1 MDRPADI
8 DIHGTVY
15 GLIVGDNNTVTL
27 VFEGGQRQTV
37 PFLAPTLPTH
47 DLIGREPLQRE
58 VSELLLRRYVALL
71 GIPGV
76 GKTALALAL
85 AHDTEIHSR
94 FPDGVLWAGLGQN
107 ANVMSH
113 LSAWAA
119 AVGMSASDFPKP
131 ATVENWARAVH
142 AAIGMRKMLLVIDD
156 AWSTSD
162 ALALRLGGPRC
173 GHILTTRIP
182 SLAMRFAGTPTQVTE
197 LRDADGLTLLSGL
210 APDAAEEDPVGLE
223 KLVRLVG
230 GLPLALILIGSYLRM
245 QGFGTRSG
253 RVQTL
258 LAGLQAA
265 EQRFALSEEQ
275 GPLDRHPSL
284 PLERPISLLAAIDI
298 SNNRLPLSSQRLL
311 RDLAVFPPKPNTFSA
326 EAATAIAEATAE
338 AADELID
345 AGLVEPGRNDRYSL
359 HQTIY
364 DYART
369 TTGPTSEVERR
380 MVLFY
385 TNLIGK
391 MSAGNK
397 ITVHNT
403 AQFDEEF
410 RNVLFA
416 FQLAHITAQHNAL
429 LAAVQGAYSFFAN
442 RGLYE
447 LIEPHLENALDS
459 SRILANTPA
468 EAGLLMRLGSVVQER
483 GDLVRGE
490 QYLVDGLNRARVT
503 ADAEIVADT
512 LIRLGWLAGM
522 RGDMQVAYGRFS
534 EALNLVEGQTPNDR
548 MSAALQGLGWVAE
561 LRGNHAGACQF
572 LERSLELAR
581 RLDDLVKV
589 GDVLQVMAWIK
600 SMTGEYRDAERDFRE
615 CLAIARQLNIRS
627 QTIDALHGLGWIQAR
642 RGRYA
647 DAHRLLDEA
656 HQLAHEI
663 DYHEI
668 VPILVYL
675 GWTSKE
681 LGDYDSAENHLHE
694 AVRLAD
700 VQGRLEKL
708 SDALREL
715 GRLEIARSEHSAAER
730 DLRKSLDLAQDI
742 GAQESTLGALHALAE
757 LMIATS
763 RFDEASSILERA
775 LTMETGVNDRAGLAH
790 TRLQLGEINLAS
802 ESLDEA
808 VKDFGV
814 AAQYADESGREE
826 ISAMS
831 KFGIARIRYAQGSTV
846 LSVNLAK
853 AAEKELSK
861 IKSLKAIVIAEWL
874 DLHPASGV
882 I

>member
-1 MDRPADI
+1 MDKPADI
-8 DIHGTVY
+8 EIHGTVY

-47 DLIGREPLQRE
+47 DLIGREPLERE

-85 AHDTEIHSR
+85 AHDKEIHSR

-113 LSAWAA
+113 LSAWAT
-119 AVGMSASDFPKP
+119 AVGTSASDFPRP

-142 AAIGMRKMLLVIDD
+142 AAIGMRRMLLVIDD

-197 LRDADGLTLLSGL
+197 LNDADGLTLLSGL
-210 APDAAEEDPVGLE
+210 APDAAEEDLVGLQ

-230 GLPLALILIGSYLRM
+230 GLPLALILIGSYLRV

-265 EQRFALSEEQ
+265 GQRFALSEEQ

-298 SNNRLPLSSQRLL
+298 SNNRLPLASQRLL
-311 RDLAVFPPKPNTFSA
+311 HDLAVFPPKPNTFSA
-326 EAATAIAEATAE
+326 DAATAIAEATAE
-338 AADELID
+338 AADSLID

-359 HQTIY
+359 HQTIF
-364 DYART
+364 DYAR

-397 ITVHNT
+397 ITAYNA

-410 RNVLFA
+410 RNVLSA
-416 FQLAHITAQHNAL
+416 LQLAHSTAQHSAL
-429 LAAVQGAYSFFAN
+429 LTAVEAVYPFFAN

-447 LIEPHLENALDS
+447 SVEPHLENALDS
-459 SRILANTPA
+459 SRILANVPA
-468 EAGLLMRLGSVVQER
+468 EARLLMRLGSVVQER

-522 RGDMQVAYGRFS
+522 RGDMQVADQRFS
-534 EALNLVEGQTPNDR
+534 ETLDLVEGQTPNDR

-561 LRGNHAGACQF
+561 LRGNHASACQF

-581 RLDDLVKV
+581 GLDDLVRV

-656 HQLAHEI
+656 YQLAHEV

-675 GWTSKE
+675 GWTLKE
-681 LGDYDSAENHLHE
+681 VGDYHSSETHLRE
-694 AVRLAD
+694 AVRLANA
-700 VQGRLEKL
+700 QGRMEKL

-715 GRLEIARSEHSAAER
+715 GRLETARSEHSAAER
-730 DLRKSLDLAQDI
+730 DLRKSLDLAQEI

-757 LMIATS
+757 LMLATS
-763 RFDEASSILERA
+763 RFDEAGSILERA
-775 LTMETGVNDRAGLAH
+775 LTMETDVNDRAGLAH
-790 TRLQLGEINLAS
+790 TRLQLGEVNFAS
-802 ESLDEA
+802 GNVDEA
-808 VKDFGV
+808 VEDFSA
-814 AAQYADESGREE
+814 AAQYSDESGREE
-826 ISAMS
+826 ISALS
-831 KFGIARIRYAQGSTV
+831 KFGIARARYAQGSTA
-846 LSVNLAK
+846 LSVNMAK

-861 IKSLKAIVIAEWL
+861 IESRKAIVIAEWL
-874 DLHPASGV
+874 DMHPASGAV
-882 I
+882 

>member
-1 MDRPADI
+1 MEKPADI
-8 DIHGTVY
+8 EIHGSVY

-47 DLIGREPLQRE
+47 DLVGREPLQRE
-58 VSELLLRRYVALL
+58 VNELLLRRYVALL

-85 AHDTEIHSR
+85 AHDKEIHSR

-142 AAIGMRKMLLVIDD
+142 AAIGMRRMLLVIDD

-197 LRDADGLTLLSGL
+197 LSDTDGLTLLSGL
-210 APDAAEEDPVGLE
+210 APDAAEEDPVGLQ

-230 GLPLALILIGSYLRM
+230 GLPLALILIGSYLRV

-265 EQRFALSEEQ
+265 EQRFSLSEEQ

-298 SNNRLPLSSQRLL
+298 SNNRLPLPSQRLL

-326 EAATAIAEATAE
+326 EAATAIAEATAD
-338 AADELID
+338 AADALID

-369 TTGPTSEVERR
+369 IGPTSEVERR

-385 TNLIGK
+385 TKLIGK

-397 ITVHNT
+397 VTAHNA

-410 RNVLFA
+410 RNVLSA
-416 FQLAHITAQHNAL
+416 LQLAHSTAQHNAL
-429 LAAVQGAYSFFAN
+429 LTGVEAVYSFFAN

-447 LIEPHLENALDS
+447 LIEPHLKNALDS
-459 SRILANTPA
+459 SRILANVPA
-468 EAGLLMRLGSVVQER
+468 EARLLMRLGSVVQER

-512 LIRLGWLAGM
+512 LIRLGWIAGM
-522 RGDMQVAYGRFS
+522 RGDMQLAYQRFS
-534 EALNLVEGQTPNDR
+534 EVLNLMEGRTPDDR

-561 LRGNHAGACQF
+561 LRGNHAGACEF
-572 LERSLELAR
+572 LVRSLELAR
-581 RLDDLVKV
+581 RLDDLVRV

-600 SMTGEYRDAERDFRE
+600 SMTGQYRDAERDFRE

-647 DAHRLLDEA
+647 DAHRFLDEA
-656 HQLAHEI
+656 YELAHEV

-675 GWTSKE
+675 GWTLKE
-681 LGDYDSAENHLHE
+681 LGDYDSAESHLRE

-700 VQGRLEKL
+700 VQGRMEKL

-715 GRLEIARSEHSAAER
+715 GRLETARSEHSAAER
-730 DLRKSLDLAQDI
+730 DLRRSLGLAQDI
-742 GAQESTLGALHALAE
+742 GAQESTLGALHAIAE
-757 LMIATS
+757 LMVATS

-775 LTMETGVNDRAGLAH
+775 FTMETDVNDRAGLAH
-790 TRLQLGEINLAS
+790 TRLLLGEINLAS
-802 ESLDEA
+802 ANLDEA
-808 VKDFGV
+808 VEDFSV

-831 KFGIARIRYAQGSTV
+831 KFGIARVKYGQGSTI
-846 LSVNLAK
+846 LSFNMAK
-853 AAEKELSK
+853 TAEKELSK
-861 IKSLKAIVIAEWL
+861 IENRKAIVIAEWL
-874 DLHPASGV
+874 DTHPASGAV
-882 I
+882 